1 MGVKGKSSITVRTV
15 GIGIVVACVIGA
27 IVAFAVGA
35 VRMRIQ
41 VRDGT
46 KAAAD
51 MAPSAAPL
59 PTDGPVAEDVQDKT
73 PGLSQL
79 DSGFQEHMSEEMQ
92 TVAEPD
98 PHKAPELANPTSNG
112 EEAFNNA
119 FADKHTV
126 SYRTLKEAHSKAS
139 ESRPCVSFHAHH
151 KVGSG
156 LIFRGDPP
164 APSGNAEPPPPAMP
178 DNFHVF
184 ETNCPR

>member
-1 MGVKGKSSITVRTV
+1 M
-15 GIGIVVACVIGA
+15 IGA

-51 MAPSAAPL
+51 MAPPAAPL
-59 PTDGPVAEDVQDKT
+59 STDGPVDEQVQDKT

-79 DSGFQEHMSEEMQ
+79 DSGFQEQMPEEMQ

-98 PHKAPELANPTSNG
+98 PHKKPELANPAPNG

-119 FADKHTV
+119 FTDKTV
-126 SYRTLKEAHSKAS
+126 SYRNLKEAYGKAS

-156 LIFRGDPP
+156 LMFRGDPP
-164 APSGNAEPPPPAMP
+164 APSGDSEPPPPAVP
-178 DNFHVF
+178 DNFHRI
-184 ETNCPR
+184 ETNCSR

>member
-1 MGVKGKSSITVRTV
+1 MGVKGKSAITVRTV
-15 GIGIVVACVIGA
+15 GIGITAAFVIGA

-51 MAPSAAPL
+51 MAPPAAPL
-59 PTDGPVAEDVQDKT
+59 STDGPVDEQVQDKT

-79 DSGFQEHMSEEMQ
+79 DSGFQEQMPEEMQ

-98 PHKAPELANPTSNG
+98 PHKKPELANPAPNG

-119 FADKHTV
+119 FTDKTV
-126 SYRTLKEAHSKAS
+126 SYRNLKEAYGKAS

-156 LIFRGDPP
+156 LMFRGDPP
-164 APSGNAEPPPPAMP
+164 APSGDSEPPPPAVP
-178 DNFHVF
+178 DNFHRI
-184 ETNCPR
+184 ETNCSR